1 MHPMLTTAIKA
12 ARSAGRIIVKAL
24 DHIDTL
30 EITYKGKH
38 DIATEI
44 DQTAENEIIR
54 TIKNTYRHH
63 GILAE
68 ESGSQEGDEFLW
80 IIDPLDGTLNFIRGY
95 PHFSISIAIKNLHTN
110 RIEHGIIY
118 DPLLDELFTASK
130 GRGAQLNSRR
140 IRVAKSTQINHA
152 VIGVSYPHHSSEKNI
167 EHFAS
172 TLKAFQG
179 KIATYRRTGSSA
191 LDLAYVAAGRLDGCW
206 EEGLSIWDIAAGTLM
221 IKEAGGLVG
230 DIDGS
235 EQFLETGNVVAGNP
249 KIFAELLRVIH
260 SAR

>member
-1 MHPMLTTAIKA
+1 MHPMLNIAIRA
-12 ARSAGRIIVKAL
+12 ARSAGKLIVKAL

-30 EITYKGKH
+30 EITYKNKH

-44 DQTAENEIIR
+44 DQVAENEIIR
-54 TIKNTYRHH
+54 TIKSIYRHH
-63 GILAE
+63 AILAE
-68 ESGSQEGDEFLW
+68 ESGFQEGDEFVW
-80 IIDPLDGTLNFIRGY
+80 IIDPLDGTLNFVRGY
-95 PHFSISIAIKNLHTN
+95 PHFSISIAIKNLQTN

-118 DPLLDELFTASK
+118 DPLLDELFTASR

-140 IRVAKSTQINHA
+140 IRVAKSTQFNHA
-152 VIGVSYPHHSSEKNI
+152 VIGISYPHHSSEKNI
-167 EHFAS
+167 DHFTN

-179 KIATYRRTGSSA
+179 KIATYRRSGSSA

-230 DIDGS
+230 DTDGS

-260 SAR
+260 TAK